1 MAKKAIPLSELP
13 VFDSITE
20 SSFPVQKF
28 HTGTIILMDKP
39 LEWTSFDVV
48 RYVRN
53 RIPPKKVGHAGTL
66 DPLATGLLILCSG
79 KATKSISMIQ
89 DQSKEYVATIKFGE
103 STPSYDAA
111 LPADETMDWNH
122 ITREMI
128 EQEIE
133 KSFTGVISQVPPIYS
148 AIKMNGERLY
158 KKARRGEKV
167 EIKSREIEIYSTEIL
182 DIDLPYIKVKIHC
195 GKGTYIRSYANDL
208 GIALNS
214 RAHLTGLRRT
224 KIGNYTA
231 EDSILPEDFNKIME
245 VINHG

>member
-1 MAKKAIPLSELP
+1 MAKKAIPISELP
-13 VFDSITE
+13 VFDSHADST
-20 SSFPVQKF
+20 FPLQQF
-28 HTGTIILMDKP
+28 HTGSIILMDKP

-111 LPADETMDWNH
+111 LPADETMDWKH
-122 ITREMI
+122 ITKEMI
-128 EQEIE
+128 EETIE
-133 KSFTGVISQVPPIYS
+133 KSFTGVISQVPPIFS
-148 AIKMNGERLY
+148 AIKIDGERLY
-158 KKARRGEKV
+158 KKARRGEVV
-167 EIKSREIEIYSTEIL
+167 EIKSREIEIHSTEIL
-182 DIDLPYIKVKIHC
+182 EVDLPLIKLKIQC
-195 GKGTYIRSYANDL
+195 GKGTYIRSYAHDL

-214 RAHLTGLRRT
+214 RAHLTGLRRAR
-224 KIGNYTA
+224 IGNYTA
-231 EDSILPEDFNKIME
+231 DNSVLPEDFNKMME
-245 VINHG
+245 AINHG

>member
-1 MAKKAIPLSELP
+1 MAKKAIPISELP
-13 VFDSITE
+13 VFDSFVDST
-20 SSFPVQKF
+20 FPLQQF
-28 HTGTIILMDKP
+28 HTGSIILMDKP

-111 LPADETMDWNH
+111 LPADKTMDWEH
-122 ITREMI
+122 ITQEMI
-128 EQEIE
+128 EQTIQE
-133 KSFTGVISQVPPIYS
+133 SFTGLISQVPPIYS
-148 AIKMNGERLY
+148 AIKVNGERLY

-182 DIDLPYIKVKIHC
+182 DVELPYIKVKIHC
-195 GKGTYIRSYANDL
+195 GKGTYIRSFAHDL

-224 KIGNYTA
+224 RIGNYTA
-231 EDSILPEDFNKIME
+231 DNSVLPVEFNKIME
-245 VINHG
+245 AINHG